1 MRTEG
6 VVRGELAPVPLNC
19 RTAAESVP
27 HGRFLISSGHF
38 RYHDAVNFRRR
49 TRVRRSSPARPLVR
63 PFLPRSHSLNKGRFL
78 DTLLQFANLVLHI
91 DKFLGVF
98 IHEYGAWVYAV
109 LFLIV
114 FCETGLVVLPFL
126 PGDSLL
132 FIGGAFCATGEM
144 NLGLLIVLLLVAAIA
159 GNTVNYMVG
168 RAIGPRVF
176 NSHIPLLERFLDRA
190 ALQKTH
196 NFYEKHGGKTI
207 VLARFIPVVRTFA
220 PFVAGASEMT
230 VSRFQLFNILGALLW
245 VLLLVLLGYFFGNI
259 PFIRQYLN
267 LIVLV
272 GIGAAVVP
280 VVLGAVW
287 KMTRKNTSKAGT
299 R

>member
-1 MRTEG
+1 M
-6 VVRGELAPVPLNC
+6 
-19 RTAAESVP
+19 
-27 HGRFLISSGHF
+27 
-38 RYHDAVNFRRR
+38 
-49 TRVRRSSPARPLVR
+49 
-63 PFLPRSHSLNKGRFL
+63 

-98 IHEYGAWVYAV
+98 IQQYGAWVYAV

-114 FCETGLVVLPFL
+114 FCETGLVILPFL

-132 FIGGAFCATGEM
+132 FIGGAFAATHEM
-144 NLGLLIVLLLVAAIA
+144 NLGVLIVLLVVAAVT
-159 GNTVNYMVG
+159 GNTVNYLVG
-168 RAIGPRVF
+168 RAIGPAVF
-176 NSHIPLLERFLDRA
+176 NTHIRGLERFLDRA

-196 NFYEKHGGKTI
+196 NFYERHGGKTI

-220 PFVAGASEMT
+220 PFVAG
-230 VSRFQLFNILGALLW
+230 VSQMSMQRFQFFNLVGALFW

-259 PFIRQYLN
+259 PFVRQYLN
-267 LIVLV
+267 VIVLV

-280 VVLGAVW
+280 VVIGGVW
-287 KMTRKNTSKAGT
+287 KMVRKNARDDGVRQTNGN

>member
-1 MRTEG
+1 M
-6 VVRGELAPVPLNC
+6 
-19 RTAAESVP
+19 
-27 HGRFLISSGHF
+27 
-38 RYHDAVNFRRR
+38 
-49 TRVRRSSPARPLVR
+49 
-63 PFLPRSHSLNKGRFL
+63 
-78 DTLLQFANLVLHI
+78 DTLLQFVNLVLHI
-91 DKFLGVF
+91 DKFLGDF
-98 IHEYGAWVYAV
+98 IHVYGAWVYAV

-132 FIGGAFCATGEM
+132 FIGGAFCASGEM
-144 NLGLLIVLLLVAAIA
+144 NLGLLIVLLLVAAVA
-159 GNTVNYMVG
+159 GNTVNYMIG

-176 NSHIPLLERFLDRA
+176 NSHIPFLERFLDRA

-230 VSRFQLFNILGALLW
+230 VSRFQLFNILGALFW

-267 LIVLV
+267 VIVLV
-272 GIGAAVVP
+272 VIVAAVVP
-280 VVLGAVW
+280 VVLGALW
-287 KMTRKNTSKAGT
+287 KVTRKNPAAKPGS

>member
-1 MRTEG
+1 
-6 VVRGELAPVPLNC
+6 
-19 RTAAESVP
+19 
-27 HGRFLISSGHF
+27 
-38 RYHDAVNFRRR
+38 
-49 TRVRRSSPARPLVR
+49 
-63 PFLPRSHSLNKGRFL
+63 L

-144 NLGLLIVLLLVAAIA
+144 NLGLLIVLLLIAAVV

-168 RAIGPRVF
+168 RSIGPRVF
-176 NSHIPLLERFLDRA
+176 NSHIPFLERFLDRS

-245 VLLLVLLGYFFGNI
+245 VLLLVFLGYFLGNI

-287 KMTRKNTSKAGT
+287 KMTRKNAAAKPGSH
-299 R
+299 

>member
-1 MRTEG
+1 
-6 VVRGELAPVPLNC
+6 
-19 RTAAESVP
+19 
-27 HGRFLISSGHF
+27 
-38 RYHDAVNFRRR
+38 
-49 TRVRRSSPARPLVR
+49 
-63 PFLPRSHSLNKGRFL
+63 L

-207 VLARFIPVVRTFA
+207 IVARFLPIIRTFA
-220 PFVAGASEMT
+220 PFVAGVSAMNF
-230 VSRFQLFNILGALLW
+230 SRFQFFNVTGALLW
-245 VLLLVLLGYFFGNI
+245 VFGLVIAGYFFGNI
-259 PFIRQYLN
+259 PIIRQNLN
-267 LIVLV
+267 VIVLI
-272 GIGAAVVP
+272 GIGAAAIP
-280 VVLGAVW
+280 IMLAAIYKLFQGI
-287 KMTRKNTSKAGT
+287 KK
-299 R
+299 